1 MWLNLSEWFLIQVS
15 LIILFIFSTEINIYD
30 MSEDDRF
37 MVIASDGVWE
47 FMSNEYVAS
56 IVTPF
61 FQQGHAEQA
70 ANSIVRE
77 AALQW
82 K

>member
-1 MWLNLSEWFLIQVS
+1 
-15 LIILFIFSTEINIYD
+15 
-30 MSEDDRF
+30 

-47 FMSNEYVAS
+47 FMSNEFVAN

-61 FQQGHAEQA
+61 FSQGHAEQA

-77 AALQW
+77 AAQ
-82 K
+82 

>member
-1 MWLNLSEWFLIQVS
+1 MLTNF
-15 LIILFIFSTEINIYD
+15 FTEINIYD
-30 MSEDDRF
+30 FSEDDRF

-47 FMSNEYVAS
+47 FMSNEFVAS

-61 FQQGHAEQA
+61 FSQGHAEQA

-77 AALQW
+77 AAQ
-82 K
+82 